1 MKKVPDKRSAILQ
14 AALELFA
21 ENGFKGS
28 PTALIA
34 KRAGVA
40 TGTLFFYFKNKEELI
55 RELFQEV
62 LVQINSIALEDE
74 PEVMPI
80 RERFIRAFSRILRY
94 FLDNPKIFLFVDQYH
109 FSSLRDRGVSTVGE
123 NETLRLLLMQA
134 REEKVIKDA
143 PLLVLEAIA
152 FGPPAAIARE
162 HASSGTSIGDDV
174 IEAVVQACWDGL
186 ERR

>member
-1 MKKVPDKRSAILQ
+1 MTRTSDKRSALLQ

-21 ENGFKGS
+21 ENGFNGS

-40 TGTLFFYFKNKEELI
+40 TGTLFFYFKNKDELI
-55 RELFQEV
+55 RELFKEV
-62 LVQINSIALEDE
+62 LSQIDSIAMEDE
-74 PEVMPI
+74 PEGMPI

-109 FSSLRDRGVSTVGE
+109 FSPLRDRGVSTVGE
-123 NETLRLLLMQA
+123 NEKLRMLLIQA

-143 PLLVLEAIA
+143 PLLVLESIA

-162 HASSGTSIGDDV
+162 HASCGTPISDDV
-174 IEAVVQACWDGL
+174 IDAVVQACWDGL
-186 ERR
+186 KRE